1 MYEAFSLAHLP
12 SSASAKVIKRHRQKM
27 VTDSR
32 DRERKNASLSAG
44 RSSCLTR
51 PSAKRYHSRL
61 ITLPL
66 TASQINCPF
75 PQTWRSW
82 WGWGCCGRPDSL
94 PPPLYWVPGGLLA
107 ACFLTGILVG
117 KSDSRTMNSV
127 EWWISLF
134 PKGFLS
140 FLLNL
145 KDGRAGGKNPPR
157 NEGDVQEER
166 DAGEELGC
174 IKDTEI
180 TKLRF
185 SPQDYFCFS
194 PSSIIFVTPS
204 SSFHPVVLFM
214 LPSFSYMISSSLT
227 WLLFSFPLLS
237 IIFFFHPVSFTDPRF
252 LPSKFL
258 FHLQFNFPPFLL
270 SPKVTHL
277 SLSFSYSS
285 LLLIMFV
292 LFLTCC
298 LHLCHLTF
306 SLFKVATNY
315 VRSGEN

>member
-1 MYEAFSLAHLP
+1 MPKSLNGTGRRWWLIVETEREKKHHFLQADSLVWHDLLQSVTTAVSSLFLSPLP
-12 SSASAKVIKRHRQKM
+12 KSTVRFLRHDE
-27 VTDSR
+27 V
-32 DRERKNASLSAG
+32 G
-44 RSSCLTR
+44 
-51 PSAKRYHSRL
+51 
-61 ITLPL
+61 
-66 TASQINCPF
+66 
-75 PQTWRSW
+75 
-82 WGWGCCGRPDSL
+82 GGGGCCGRPDSL
-94 PPPLYWVPGGLLA
+94 FPLYRVPGGLLA

-134 PKGFLS
+134 PKGFLLS
-140 FLLNL
+140 AQPERWTSWW
-145 KDGRAGGKNPPR
+145 KKPTAKWRGCAGG
-157 NEGDVQEER
+157 ER
-166 DAGEELGC
+166 DAREELGSNCADC

-204 SSFHPVVLFM
+204 SSFHPVILFM
-214 LPSFSYMISSSLT
+214 LPSCSYMISSSLT

-237 IIFFFHPVSFTDPRF
+237 IIFSSILCF

-258 FHLQFNFPPFLL
+258 FYPQFNFPPFLL
-270 SPKVTHL
+270 SPTVTHL

-315 VRSGEN
+315 MRNGEN

>member
-1 MYEAFSLAHLP
+1 
-12 SSASAKVIKRHRQKM
+12 M

-32 DRERKNASLSAG
+32 DRERKKASLSAG
-44 RSSCLTR
+44 RFSCLTW

-94 PPPLYWVPGGLLA
+94 FPLYRVPGGLLA

-134 PKGFLS
+134 PKGFLLS
-140 FLLNL
+140 AQPERWTSWW
-145 KDGRAGGKNPPR
+145 KKPTAKWRGCAGG
-157 NEGDVQEER
+157 ER
-166 DAGEELGC
+166 DAREELGSNC
-174 IKDTEI
+174 ADYIKDTEI
-180 TKLRF
+180 TKLWF

-194 PSSIIFVTPS
+194 HSSIIFVTPS
-204 SSFHPVVLFM
+204 SSFHPVILFM
-214 LPSFSYMISSSLT
+214 PPSFSYMISSSLT

-237 IIFFFHPVSFTDPRF
+237 IIFFFHPVF
-252 LPSKFL
+252 PSL
-258 FHLQFNFPPFLL
+258 TLVSYHPNFFFILNLIFLL
-270 SPKVTHL
+270 SFSHL
-277 SLSFSYSS
+277 QW
-285 LLLIMFV
+285 LIFPS
-292 LFLTCC
+292 LFLT
-298 LHLCHLTF
+298 HPSSWLCSYFFLLAVSIF
-306 SLFKVATNY
+306 VIWLFLCSRWLQIIWEMGRTKTVLLLDLGN
-315 VRSGEN
+315 

>member
-1 MYEAFSLAHLP
+1 MTFCKALP
-12 SSASAKVIKRHRQKM
+12 QPSHHSSSHHFPNQ
-27 VTDSR
+27 
-32 DRERKNASLSAG
+32 LSV
-44 RSSCLTR
+44 SSDMTKLV
-51 PSAKRYHSRL
+51 
-61 ITLPL
+61 
-66 TASQINCPF
+66 
-75 PQTWRSW
+75 
-82 WGWGCCGRPDSL
+82 GGECCGRPDSL
-94 PPPLYWVPGGLLA
+94 FPLYRVPGGLLA

-134 PKGFLS
+134 PKGFLLS
-140 FLLNL
+140 AQPERWTSWW
-145 KDGRAGGKNPPR
+145 KKPTAKWRGCAGG
-157 NEGDVQEER
+157 ER
-166 DAGEELGC
+166 DVREELGSNCADC

-180 TKLRF
+180 TKLWF

-204 SSFHPVVLFM
+204 SSFHPVILFM

-227 WLLFSFPLLS
+227 WLLFSFSPFPS
-237 IIFFFHPVSFTDPRF
+237 SPSFFLPSCVSFTDSRF

-258 FHLQFNFPPFLL
+258 FHPQFNFPPFLL
-270 SPKVTHL
+270 SPTVTHL

-315 VRSGEN
+315 MRSGEN